1 MSKKKI
7 WSKTNTRKSK
17 SFIKKCVL
25 CGGLFISRS
34 KRRRFCCPHHRIV
47 WCEYQHLLR
56 MKEANRLRDWE
67 WGLLERLERFIEKER
82 AANSEVIKNL
92 QGHDAPQADGGETQ

>member
-1 MSKKKI
+1 MGRRKI
-7 WSKTNTRKSK
+7 WSKTDPSKSK
-17 SFIKKCVL
+17 SLIKKCVL

-56 MKEANRLRDWE
+56 MKEANKLRDWE

-82 AANSEVIKNL
+82 AKNE
-92 QGHDAPQADGGETQ
+92 GESKNESLLSSPPAGSKRR